1 MTTQENIEA
10 VSKAAELFKAL
21 GSPVRLAI
29 LWKLSER
36 PSTVNELAELLDV
49 SQPLMS
55 QHLRVLRQHQ
65 LVNSTVN
72 GQYHTYQ
79 LADEHVSH
87 IVGDA
92 IEHTRERS

>member
-1 MTTQENIEA
+1 MTTQENIAE

-29 LWKLSER
+29 LWQLTDR
-36 PSTVNELAELLDV
+36 PSTVNELAEFLQV

-65 LVNSTVN
+65 LVSSTAR

-79 LADEHVSH
+79 LTDEHVSH
-87 IVGDA
+87 IVRDA
-92 IEHTRERS
+92 IEHTKEQS